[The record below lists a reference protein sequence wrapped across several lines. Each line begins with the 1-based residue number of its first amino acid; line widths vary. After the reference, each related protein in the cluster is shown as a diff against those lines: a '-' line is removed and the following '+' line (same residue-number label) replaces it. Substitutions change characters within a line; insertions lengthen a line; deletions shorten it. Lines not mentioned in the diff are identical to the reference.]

1 MLFFCIYYTRPL
13 TLPPALLIWFSFFDK
28 TLQGISWESKLANI
42 PGLLVCSSS
51 ILKSKIY
58 RRKGGIYLDC
68 ADCWEGRISGQWQR
82 CARGVQLTR
91 PGRFH
96 TNLTIC
102 DDWQPGRSVNMV
114 ERFWSN
120 DGHTLRREGRLLLVS
135 LVGRN
140 KKLFKS
146 FLSYIWQQME
156 ANDKQKK
163 TLHALCK
170 NFIIL
175 KFFYNFNWISQFQLN
190 ITILTE
196 FHDFDWISQFQPNF
210 TISTELHNLD
220 WISQFWLNF
229 TILTEIHNSTEFH
242 NFN

>member
-1 MLFFCIYYTRPL
+1 MFCSANI
-13 TLPPALLIWFSFFDK
+13 
-28 TLQGISWESKLANI
+28 TLQRGVIWDLAQSARKIFPCALKNFPCALSQISNHTS
-42 PGLLVCSSS
+42 PQGDVCT
-51 ILKSKIY
+51 
-58 RRKGGIYLDC
+58 RKGGIYLDC

-120 DGHTLRREGRLLLVS
+120 DGHTIRREGRLLLVS

-156 ANDKQKK
+156 ANDKQKQLF
-163 TLHALCK
+163 THYV
-170 NFIIL
+170 N
-175 KFFYNFNWISQFQLN
+175 SQVREGLFGQM
-190 ITILTE
+190 
-196 FHDFDWISQFQPNF
+196 FPKSWYC
-210 TISTELHNLD
+210 
-220 WISQFWLNF
+220 
-229 TILTEIHNSTEFH
+229 
-242 NFN
+242 

>member
-1 MLFFCIYYTRPL
+1 MLIFLHLLHTAFNSPPT
-13 TLPPALLIWFSFFDK
+13 PPALLIWFSFFDK

-42 PGLLVCSSS
+42 AGLLVSSS
-51 ILKSKIY
+51 PISKSKIY

-68 ADCWEGRISGQWQR
+68 ADCWEGRISDQWQR

-120 DGHTLRREGRLLLVS
+120 DGHTIRREGRLLLVS

-156 ANDKQKK
+156 ANDKQKQLFTHYVNSQVREGLFGQMFPK
-163 TLHALCK
+163 SWYCQNWFMLC
-170 NFIIL
+170 
-175 KFFYNFNWISQFQLN
+175 Y
-190 ITILTE
+190 T
-196 FHDFDWISQFQPNF
+196 FHCC
-210 TISTELHNLD
+210 
-220 WISQFWLNF
+220 
-229 TILTEIHNSTEFH
+229 
-242 NFN
+242 

>member
-1 MLFFCIYYTRPL
+1 MIELQNQWRCGPVSKIKSRLWRQISDSDLRFMDRDLFAFCGQIPSEEGMKSADFFCIYYTRPL

-42 PGLLVCSSS
+42 AGLLVSSS
-51 ILKSKIY
+51 PISKSKIY

-120 DGHTLRREGRLLLVS
+120 DGYTIRREGRMLLVS

-140 KKLFKS
+140 
-146 FLSYIWQQME
+146 
-156 ANDKQKK
+156 
-163 TLHALCK
+163 
-170 NFIIL
+170 
-175 KFFYNFNWISQFQLN
+175 
-190 ITILTE
+190 
-196 FHDFDWISQFQPNF
+196 
-210 TISTELHNLD
+210 
-220 WISQFWLNF
+220 
-229 TILTEIHNSTEFH
+229 
-242 NFN
+242 

>member
-1 MLFFCIYYTRPL
+1 MIELQNQWCCGPVSKIKSWLWRQTCTDLWIGIYLPFMVKYQAKKECWCRDEKCWFFCIYYTRPL

-42 PGLLVCSSS
+42 AGLLVSSS
-51 ILKSKIY
+51 PISKSKIY

-140 KKLFKS
+140 
-146 FLSYIWQQME
+146 
-156 ANDKQKK
+156 
-163 TLHALCK
+163 
-170 NFIIL
+170 
-175 KFFYNFNWISQFQLN
+175 
-190 ITILTE
+190 
-196 FHDFDWISQFQPNF
+196 
-210 TISTELHNLD
+210 
-220 WISQFWLNF
+220 
-229 TILTEIHNSTEFH
+229 
-242 NFN
+242 